1 MNERI
6 KELVEETVKKSLLE
20 FETSFVNVSIDTN
33 GDDDYVCSIP
43 TAFCE
48 KFAELIIR
56 ECVAVV
62 GHFEYGP
69 DGEQGEFAMDVL
81 RQHFGVE

>member
-1 MNERI
+1 MNKDLVKQLAEKAGFTAGAERYSTPDYQTVEP
-6 KELVEETVKKSLLE
+6 ELL
-20 FETSFVNVSIDTN
+20 
-33 GDDDYVCSIP
+33 
-43 TAFCE
+43 E

>member
-6 KELVEETVKKSLLE
+6 KELIEETLRTTLLE
-20 FETSFVNVSIDTN
+20 FSESYINVTIESESINRT
-33 GDDDYVCSIP
+33 VASIP
-43 TAFCE
+43 AEFCQ